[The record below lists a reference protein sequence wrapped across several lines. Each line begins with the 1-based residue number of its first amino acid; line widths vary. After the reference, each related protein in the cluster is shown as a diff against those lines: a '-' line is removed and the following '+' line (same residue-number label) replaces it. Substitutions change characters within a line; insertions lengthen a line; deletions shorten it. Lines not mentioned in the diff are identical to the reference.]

1 MRLTMSD
8 IVVVGSTMIDL
19 VSYTPRL
26 PKPGETVMG
35 STFAKSFG
43 GKGTNTCSSFKRIHS
58 IHLVQ
63 YQLTSFLIYV

>member
-8 IVVVGSTMIDL
+8 IFVVGSTMIDL
-19 VSYTPRL
+19 VSYTPNL

-43 GKGTNTCSSFKRIHS
+43 GKVNICLLIRILLR
-58 IHLVQ
+58 II
-63 YQLTSFLIYV
+63 LIVYL